1 MCYQIQEKKN
11 VPNKKNKMKRIKKSR
26 KKIGKRELP
35 EEILQIISEFSKPI
49 GFITQCRGWSSQG
62 RINMKIFLDGY
73 KRKIGYMSILPPVQ
87 RKLIEY
93 IINENTGS
101 PRYWNDYTSDINIA
115 RIGNN
120 AENFTDV
127 SYKVT
132 LQEAY
137 PSIVGEVA
145 LTHSGGS
152 EVLRLPVTF
161 KFKKWISIL

>member
-93 IINENTGS
+93 IINEKKIKKILPKEKSVIIPHRKGGW
-101 PRYWNDYTSDINIA
+101 RGGA
-115 RIGNN
+115 RGRI
-120 AENFTDV
+120 
-127 SYKVT
+127 
-132 LQEAY
+132 
-137 PSIVGEVA
+137 P
-145 LTHSGGS
+145 
-152 EVLRLPVTF
+152 
-161 KFKKWISIL
+161 KKKKT